1 MRRLLFAALVLVTLV
16 AVAPASAAPVP
27 FALRWSANVN
37 GRIAMASNANVTC
50 PVTDPACIQAQQG
63 LGSLLNN
70 NSFNSM
76 SVVDV
81 DGDPATP
88 NSSAATLG
96 LPPGATVLFAGL
108 YWGFSATP
116 PTRPASTMLLK
127 ADGDAYQT
135 ITAATFG
142 TAGTKSNGGFADVTA
157 YVQAHGATTYYGAS
171 IPVQTTSATT
181 AASDSWAGWTLVVA
195 YRDAT
200 ATPHNLSIFDGFLQ
214 ATSSNPLVSTT
225 VSGFTAPPTGTV
237 ETRAGLIGYDGDRT
251 AAGDYVRINGVNVT
265 NTLNPANNVFNS
277 TVSTDDQNVVTRS
290 PAYTNTLGVDADLIQ
305 ANGTIPNAATSATLQ
320 ATTNLETIDVQALTL
335 ETALYAPALQ
345 YAKTVTDLNGGD
357 VQPGDVLEYV
367 ITGSNSGSDSARS
380 VVLTDDVPANTTYV
394 ADSAKA
400 VNGKALESGGTVT
413 AYLGTGATAKSG
425 GTLAVGAT
433 ASLTF
438 RVRITESITAPT
450 GIANIARG
458 TAVATTL
465 GTTLE
470 SDSNPAE
477 VTVVPLPAP
486 PLEITLDPST
496 PSPTPGETVEVPAT
510 IANTSDDTTIRR
522 VQLCVDAPPAIEV
535 DGVTTSAATGEDCS
549 RPVAIRP
556 GAERTITVELTPKAG
571 TSGHRIRVRIAAKAR
586 GFRPVRRTLTL
597 RVVRAHRPEP
607 VTG

>member
-1 MRRLLFAALVLVTLV
+1 MRRLLPLLALALLVL
-16 AVAPASAAPVP
+16 AAPASAAPVP

-50 PVTDPACIQAQQG
+50 PLTDPACIQAQQG

-70 NSFNSM
+70 NSFASM
-76 SVVDV
+76 SIVDV
-81 DGDPATP
+81 DGDPVTP
-88 NSSAATLG
+88 NSSAAALA
-96 LPPGATVLFAGL
+96 LPAGSTVLFAGL

-116 PTRPASTMLLK
+116 SSKPAQTMLLK

-135 ITAATFG
+135 VTATTYG
-142 TAGTKSNGGFADVTA
+142 TAGGKSNGGFADVTA

-171 IPVQTTSATT
+171 IPLQTTGATT

-214 ATSSNPLVSTT
+214 ANSSNPLVSTT
-225 VSGFTAPPTGTV
+225 VTGFTAPPTGTV

-251 AAGDYVRINGVNVT
+251 ASGDYVRINGTNVA

-277 TVSTDDQNVVTRS
+277 TISTDDQNVVTRN
-290 PAYTNTLGVDADLIQ
+290 PAYTNTLGTDADLIQ
-305 ANGTIPNAATSATLQ
+305 ANGTIPNGATSATLQ

-345 YAKTVTDLNGGD
+345 YTKTVTDLNGGD
-357 VQPGDVLEYV
+357 VQPGDVLEYTV
-367 ITGSNSGSDSARS
+367 TGANSGSDGASS
-380 VVLTDDVPANTTYV
+380 VVLTDAVPANTAYV
-394 ADSAKA
+394 AGSAKA
-400 VNGKALESGGTVT
+400 VNGKAAEAGGVVT
-413 AYLGTGATAKSG
+413 AYLGTGATTKAG

-438 RVRITESITAPT
+438 RVRVSESIVDPT
-450 GIANIARG
+450 GIANIAHG
-458 TAVATTL
+458 TAVAATI

-477 VTVVPLPAP
+477 VTVIPLPVP
-486 PLEITLDPST
+486 PMTIQLDPST
-496 PSPTPGETVEVPAT
+496 PSPTPGEAVEVPVVVE
-510 IANTSDDTTIRR
+510 NTSDDTTLRG
-522 VQLCVDAPPAIEV
+522 VQVCVDAPPAIEV
-535 DGVTTSAATGEDCS
+535 DGVAANDCS
-549 RPVAIRP
+549 KPVAVKP
-556 GAERTITVELTPKAG
+556 GAERTVTVELTPKRG
-571 TSGHRIRVRIAAKAR
+571 TSGHRIKVKVSAKVR
-586 GFRPVRRTLTL
+586 GYRPVKKTLTL
-597 RVVRAHRPEP
+597 RVVRKHKAEP

>member
-1 MRRLLFAALVLVTLV
+1 MRRLLLSVALLALLASAVPAA
-16 AVAPASAAPVP
+16 AAPVP

-37 GRIAMASNANVTC
+37 GRIAMAANANVTC

-70 NSFNSM
+70 NSFASM

-88 NSSAATLG
+88 NSSAATLA
-96 LPPGATVLFAGL
+96 LPAGSTVLFAGL
-108 YWGFSATP
+108 YWGFSALP
-116 PTRPASTMLLK
+116 AARPAPTMLLK
-127 ADGDAYQT
+127 AEGDAYQT
-135 ITAATFG
+135 ITATTVG

-157 YVQAHGATTYYGAS
+157 YVQTHGAATYYGAS
-171 IPVQTTSATT
+171 IPLQTTGATT

-237 ETRAGLIGYDGDRT
+237 ETRAGLIGYDGDRG
-251 AAGDYVRINGVNVT
+251 AAGDYVRINGANVT

-277 TVSTDDQNVVTRS
+277 TISTDDQNVVTRN
-290 PAYTNTLGVDADLIQ
+290 PAYTNTLGFDADLIQ
-305 ANGTIPNAATSATLQ
+305 ANGTIPNGATSATLQ

-345 YAKTVTDLNGGD
+345 YTKAVVDLNGGD
-357 VQPGDVLEYV
+357 VQPGDVLEYT
-367 ITGSNSGSDSARS
+367 ITGSNSGSDSAAS
-380 VVLTDDVPANTTYV
+380 VVLTDQVPANTTYV

-400 VNGKALESGGTVT
+400 TNGRASYKDGVVT
-413 AYLGTGATAKSG
+413 ARLGAGATATAG

-438 RVRITESITAPT
+438 RVRITEAITEPT
-450 GIANIARG
+450 GIANVAHG
-458 TAVATTL
+458 TAVAATL

-477 VTVVPLPAP
+477 VTVDPLPVAP
-486 PLEITLDPST
+486 LTITLDPST
-496 PSPTPGETVEVPAT
+496 PMPTPGETVEVPAT
-510 IANTSDDTTIRR
+510 IENTSDDQTIRR
-522 VQLCVDAPPAIEV
+522 VQLCVDAPPAVEV
-535 DGVTTSAATGEDCS
+535 DGVTTSPITGEDCS
-549 RPVAIRP
+549 RPVTVPP
-556 GAERTITVELTPKAG
+556 GKERTITVDLTPKRG
-571 TSGHRIRVRIAAKAR
+571 TSGHRIRVKIAAKAR
-586 GFRPVRRTLTL
+586 GFRPVRKTLVL
-597 RVVRAHRPEP
+597 RVVRPHQAEP